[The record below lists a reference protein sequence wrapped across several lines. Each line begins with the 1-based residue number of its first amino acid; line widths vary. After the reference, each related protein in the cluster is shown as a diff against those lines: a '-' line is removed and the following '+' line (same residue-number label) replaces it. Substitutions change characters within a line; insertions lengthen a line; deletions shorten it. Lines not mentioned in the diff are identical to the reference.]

1 MVAPNKLGSKTKVS
15 NATKIGLSFKCKF
28 KDQIFVSENNVISHL
43 PINICVYVSSS
54 SIITISV
61 TTVKNN

>member
-43 PINICVYVSSS
+43 PINICIYVSS

>member
-28 KDQIFVSENNVISHL
+28 KDQIFVSENNLISHL
-43 PINICVYVSSS
+43 PINICIYVSS

-61 TTVKNN
+61 TTVENN